1 MRIRVLGQ
9 YVPASIAV
17 LALVEALL
25 AILAMYAAVLIRFET
40 PIVKLHQLEQHLGPL
55 WPRALVFSAIV
66 TVCLLAFGLY
76 SARQRAPLSGV
87 VVRLA
92 AALVV
97 ASAAIA
103 AVFYILPVLH
113 LWRGAAALAVVLT
126 GCALL
131 VTRVVFGRAVD
142 QDIFKHRVLV
152 YGAGTSATAI
162 ARLRR
167 STESRGFVL
176 VGFVSAP
183 DEERAVNLER
193 ILESN
198 GDLRTLCER
207 LGVTEVV
214 VAMDDRR
221 RGFPIPELLD
231 CRLAGVDVTEL
242 LTFLERE
249 TGRVR
254 IDVLNPSWMIFG
266 QGFRRGPLRLFTLR
280 TLDLVASIGVL
291 LVSAPVML
299 LTVVAIKVE
308 DGWRAPAFYT
318 QERVGLAGRTFR
330 VLKFRS
336 MRQDVE
342 LNGAQWAQ
350 RRDPRV
356 TLVGGVI
363 RTLRIDE
370 LPQIFNVLRGHM
382 SFVGPRPERPEFV
395 AELSEKI
402 PYYVQRHC
410 VKPGI
415 TGWAQLCYPYGSSE
429 HDALEKLQYD
439 LYYIKN
445 NNLLF
450 DLAILVQT
458 AEVVLLGK
466 GAR

>member
-9 YVPASIAV
+9 YVPVSIAV
-17 LALVEALL
+17 LALIEALL
-25 AILAMYAAVLIRFET
+25 AFVALYAAVLIRFAK
-40 PIVKLHQLEQHLGPL
+40 PLSQLHRLEQYLGPL

-76 SARQRAPLSGV
+76 SSRQRAQLAGV
-87 VVRLA
+87 VVRLG

-103 AVFYILPVLH
+103 AVFYILPVLN

-131 VTRVVFGRAVD
+131 VTRIVFGRAVD
-142 QDIFKHRVLV
+142 QEIFKHRVLV
-152 YGAGTSATAI
+152 YGAGSSAAAI
-162 ARLRR
+162 SRLRR

-176 VGFVSAP
+176 VGFVSP
-183 DEERAVNLER
+183 PGEERAVPIDRVLD
-193 ILESN
+193 SN
-198 GDLRTLCER
+198 DDLRGLCER
-207 LGVTEVV
+207 LGVTEIV

-280 TLDLVASIGVL
+280 TLDLCASASVL
-291 LVSAPVML
+291 LLSAPFML
-299 LTVVAIKVE
+299 LTAAAIKLE
-308 DGWRAPAFYT
+308 DGWRAPAFYS
-318 QERVGLAGRTFR
+318 QERVGLGGRIFR

-336 MRQDVE
+336 MRQDAE

-356 TLVGGVI
+356 TRVGAVI
-363 RTLRIDE
+363 RKLRIDE

-395 AELSEKI
+395 AELAEKI

>member
-9 YVPASIAV
+9 SLPVSIAA
-17 LALVEALL
+17 LALIEAFS
-25 AILAMYAAVLIRFET
+25 AFLAMYAAVLIRFDT
-40 PIVKLHQLEQHLGPL
+40 PLYRLHQIEQQLGPL

-66 TVCLLAFGLY
+66 TTCLLAFGLY
-76 SARQRAPLSGV
+76 SARQRAPLTGV

-92 AALVV
+92 AALVI

-103 AVFYILPVLH
+103 AVFYILPILH
-113 LWRGAAALAVVLT
+113 LWRGVAVLSVVIS

-131 VTRVVFGRAVD
+131 ITRVIFGRAVD

-152 YGAGTSATAI
+152 YGVGTSAAAI
-162 ARLRR
+162 SRLRR

-176 VGFVSAP
+176 VGFVSP
-183 DEERAVNLER
+183 PGEDPAVQVDR

-198 GDLRTLCER
+198 GDLRQLCER
-207 LGVTEVV
+207 LGITEVV

-221 RGFPIPELLD
+221 RGFPIPELLE

-280 TLDLVASIGVL
+280 TLDLCASVTVL
-291 LVSAPVML
+291 LISAPVMIF
-299 LTVVAIKVE
+299 TVLAIKME

-318 QERVGLAGRTFR
+318 QERVGLGGRIFR

-336 MRQDVE
+336 MRQDAE

-356 TLVGGVI
+356 TRVGAVI
-363 RTLRIDE
+363 RKLRIDE

-382 SFVGPRPERPEFV
+382 SFIGPRPERPEFV
-395 AELSEKI
+395 AELAEKI
-402 PYYVQRHC
+402 P
-410 VKPGI
+410 
-415 TGWAQLCYPYGSSE
+415 
-429 HDALEKLQYD
+429 
-439 LYYIKN
+439 
-445 NNLLF
+445 
-450 DLAILVQT
+450 
-458 AEVVLLGK
+458 
-466 GAR
+466 

>member
-9 YVPASIAV
+9 SVPVSIAA
-17 LALVEALL
+17 LALIEALS
-25 AILAMYAAVLIRFET
+25 AFVAMYAAVLIRFDT
-40 PIVKLHQLEQHLGPL
+40 PLYRLHRLEEHLGPL

-76 SARQRAPLSGV
+76 SARQRAPLTGV

-131 VTRVVFGRAVD
+131 ATRVVFVRAVD

-152 YGAGTSATAI
+152 YGVGTSAAAI

-176 VGFVSAP
+176 VGFVAPP
-183 DEERAVNLER
+183 DEERAVNLDR

-198 GDLRTLCER
+198 GDLCALCER

-221 RGFPIPELLD
+221 RGFPIPELLE

-254 IDVLNPSWMIFG
+254 IDVLNPSWIIFG

-280 TLDLVASIGVL
+280 TLDLCTSVAVL
-291 LVSAPVML
+291 LISAP
-299 LTVVAIKVE
+299 
-308 DGWRAPAFYT
+308 
-318 QERVGLAGRTFR
+318 
-330 VLKFRS
+330 
-336 MRQDVE
+336 
-342 LNGAQWAQ
+342 
-350 RRDPRV
+350 
-356 TLVGGVI
+356 
-363 RTLRIDE
+363 
-370 LPQIFNVLRGHM
+370 
-382 SFVGPRPERPEFV
+382 
-395 AELSEKI
+395 
-402 PYYVQRHC
+402 
-410 VKPGI
+410 
-415 TGWAQLCYPYGSSE
+415 
-429 HDALEKLQYD
+429 
-439 LYYIKN
+439 
-445 NNLLF
+445 
-450 DLAILVQT
+450 
-458 AEVVLLGK
+458 
-466 GAR
+466 